1 MSARFCSIIW
11 SSVNSTVPLTSP
23 FVCPL
28 IGEVEVG
35 RTGLSVP
42 FGRGEVGGDL
52 GLGDFG
58 VPFASTLKKKKKK
71 KKIW

>member
-1 MSARFCSIIW
+1 M
-11 SSVNSTVPLTSP
+11 PLTSP

-42 FGRGEVGGDL
+42 FGMGEVGGDL
-52 GLGDFG
+52 ALGDFG
-58 VPFASTLKKKKKK
+58 VPFISNLKKKKQKK
-71 KKIW
+71 NFYKECFSIYCY